1 MRIERIEVFGYDLHY
16 IHGTYV
22 MSGGRVVSSLPSTVV
37 RVVTDEEIEGWGE
50 VCPLG
55 QTYLP
60 AFAEG
65 ARAALRQLAPALIG
79 ADPRNLADAGARMDG
94 VLLGHGYAK
103 SPLDIACWDILGKA
117 TGQPVSTLLGGQR
130 QERFPLYIAVPLGD
144 PEAMARY
151 ALDRRA
157 EGIHRFQLKLG
168 GRPSDD
174 AERVRRVVEVTD
186 DEDIIIADANG
197 GGRMADA
204 LLAAR
209 LPEKLP
215 RVYLEQPCPTLEEC
229 AQVRRVTTL
238 PMIYDEIVTDVP
250 SFLAAVRQGG
260 AGGVNLKISR
270 VGGLSKARLI
280 RDLAEALGISL
291 TIEDTWGGD
300 VSTAAISHL
309 AASTRPELL
318 FTVSFMNDWVKEHI
332 AGWQPRSRQGF
343 GAPNPG
349 PGLGVEVDAHML
361 GEPLFVA
368 RES

>member
-37 RVVTDEEIEGWGE
+37 RVLTDEEIEGWGE

-79 ADPRNLADAGARMDG
+79 ADPRNLAEVNIRMEG
-94 VLLGHGYAK
+94 VLLGQGYAK

-117 TGQPVSTLLGGQR
+117 TGQPVATLLGGRR
-130 QERFPLYIAVPLGD
+130 QERFPLYIAVPLGGA
-144 PEAMARY
+144 EEMAHY
-151 ALDRRA
+151 VLDRRA

-197 GGRMADA
+197 GWRMQDA
-204 LLAAR
+204 IVAVRLL
-209 LPEKLP
+209 ENFP
-215 RVYLEQPCPTLEEC
+215 RVYLEQPCSTLEEC
-229 AQVRRVTTL
+229 TQVRRVTTL

-250 SFLAAVRQGG
+250 SLVAVVQQGG
-260 AGGVNLKISR
+260 AGGINLKISR
-270 VGGLSKARLI
+270 VGGLTKARLM

-300 VSTAAISHL
+300 VTTAAISHL

-332 AGWQPRSRQGF
+332 AGWQPRSRQGY
-343 GAPNPG
+343 GAPKAG
-349 PGLGVEVDAHML
+349 AGLGVEVDVRGL
-361 GEPLFVA
+361 GKPLFSA
-368 RES
+368 D

>member
-1 MRIERIEVFGYDLHY
+1 MRIDRIEVFGYDLHY
-16 IHGTYV
+16 VHGNYV
-22 MSGGRVVSSLPSTVV
+22 MSGGRVVSALPSTVV
-37 RVVTDEEIEGWGE
+37 RVITDEGIEGWGE

-60 AFAEG
+60 AFSEG
-65 ARAALRQLAPALIG
+65 ARAALRKLAPSLIG

-197 GGRMADA
+197 GWRVQDA
-204 LLAAR
+204 IAAAR
-209 LPEKLP
+209 LLENFP

-238 PMIYDEIVTDVP
+238 PMIYDEIVTDVQ
-250 SFLAAVRQGG
+250 SLLAAVQQGG
-260 AGGVNLKISR
+260 AGGINVKISR
-270 VGGLSKARLI
+270 VGGLTKARVI
-280 RDLAEALGISL
+280 RDVAEALGVSL

-300 VSTAAISHL
+300 VVTAVISHL
-309 AASTRPELL
+309 AASVHPELL
-318 FTVSFMNDWVKEHI
+318 FTVSFMNDWVQEHI
-332 AGWQPRSRQGF
+332 AGWQPRSRQGY
-343 GAPNPG
+343 GAPKAG
-349 PGLGVEVDAHML
+349 AGLGVEVDVLAL
-361 GEPLFVA
+361 GEPLFSA
-368 RES
+368 Y